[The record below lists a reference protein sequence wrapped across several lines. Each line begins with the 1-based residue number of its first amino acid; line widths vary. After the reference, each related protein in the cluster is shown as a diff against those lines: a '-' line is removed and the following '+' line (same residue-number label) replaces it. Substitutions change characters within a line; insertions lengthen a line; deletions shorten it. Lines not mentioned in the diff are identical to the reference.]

1 MTEILAMRR
10 EEEQLREQLKAAE
23 GQQADTEATL
33 ESVRLDAAAKKAE
46 QERCRINTPLYQEW
60 Q

>member
-10 EEEQLREQLKAAE
+10 EEEQLREQLRAAE
-23 GQQADTEATL
+23 QQLSDTETTL

-46 QERCRINTPLYQEW
+46 QER
-60 Q
+60 

>member
-1 MTEILAMRR
+1 MTEAIFLQMTEIVAMRR

-23 GQQADTEATL
+23 SQQADTEATL

-46 QERCRINTPLYQEW
+46 QER
-60 Q
+60 